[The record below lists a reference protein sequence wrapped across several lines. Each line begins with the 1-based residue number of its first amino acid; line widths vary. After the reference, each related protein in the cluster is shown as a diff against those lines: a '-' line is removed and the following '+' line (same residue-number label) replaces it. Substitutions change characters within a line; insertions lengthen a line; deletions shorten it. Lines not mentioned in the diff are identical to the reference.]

1 MRKYIYNAVI
11 ILFVLQMSHVQVFA
25 NYEHKNIVS
34 ANSIETLQNLI
45 QYEVMQLSTNFDIRY
60 SGDTS
65 SIKDELS
72 DLIKQAIQDP
82 YIYAN
87 ISSFKWKY
95 DGYANNIVI
104 SFEFTYHITPA
115 EEAFVEQTLKNIIA
129 PMYGLT
135 ELQKLQAAHDFIV
148 LSAEYSKET
157 NGSQYS
163 PYTLL
168 AENKGVC
175 QAYALVL
182 YRMLEMLG
190 FEVQYVPGKVG
201 EQLHAWVLVK
211 LENDWYHIDVTWDD
225 PLPDRKGEVRY
236 QYFLVSDRQL
246 AQDHS
251 WDNASFP
258 AAKSETYVDLQRT
271 SKVEELPK
279 QALNNDFSF
288 NKGKAIIDNN
298 QYPFKSV
305 IVKPMQLK
313 MPHKNKETD
322 QVLQAEWQSII
333 LEGSSMQMK
342 DWQKKNYEAVNTES
356 WLTSIYRTE
365 KRMPQEKY
373 VILKEVPHLIFGAPP
388 YSFIFLYLELFLM
401 FVYFYSSV

>member
-1 MRKYIYNAVI
+1 MRKYIYNVVI

-25 NYEHKNIVS
+25 NYEQKNIAT

-45 QYEVMQLSTNFDIRY
+45 DKQVMQLSTEFDIHY
-60 SGDTS
+60 TGDTTE
-65 SIKDELS
+65 IKDELS
-72 DLIKQAIQDP
+72 ELIKHAIQDP

-104 SFEFTYHITPA
+104 KFQFTYHISQA
-115 EEAFVEQTLKNIIA
+115 EEAFVEQTLANIIA
-129 PMYGLT
+129 PMHGLSD
-135 ELQKLQAAHDFIV
+135 LQKLRAAHDFIV

-157 NGSQYS
+157 EGSQYS

-168 AENKGVC
+168 TENKGVC

-211 LENDWYHIDVTWDD
+211 LDNEWYHIDVTWDD

-236 QYFLVSDRQL
+236 NYFLVSDRQL

-251 WDNASFP
+251 WDYASFP
-258 AAKSETYVDLQRT
+258 AATSEAYIDFHRT
-271 SKVEELPK
+271 SKVEVLTKPILDSYFTFDERLSNLSK
-279 QALNNDFSF
+279 
-288 NKGKAIIDNN
+288 NKL
-298 QYPFKSV
+298 
-305 IVKPMQLK
+305 IVKQLIEQPTQLIK
-313 MPHKNKETD
+313 GNQSDHSVQLHLNKWEP
-322 QVLQAEWQSII
+322 II
-333 LEGSSMQMK
+333 LESKVVQIK
-342 DWQKKNYEAVNTES
+342 AEQKKHDSVKMKKR
-356 WLTSIYRTE
+356 LISIYRTE

-373 VILKEVPHLIFGAPP
+373 VIIKEVPQTIVGAPP
-388 YSFIFLYLELFLM
+388 
-401 FVYFYSSV
+401 